1 MWLLLLCES
10 SFVANGCFAASVVY
24 GRHGFSSGGLS
35 PFVRSLSSSVHST
48 ASLWEVSGVFIS
60 ALVLALGSPPMCW
73 PELREYRIRFS
84 DLDQKLRVASYESV
98 GVARSL
104 EIRLKID
111 HPSVGISTWSIF
123 FSLQV
128 MKTMYS
134 EFATSASHFGLEGVD
149 VLVALAIEGKHSFPD
164 SPVFCA
170 SFTGSVAMMMKSSG
184 SSYSGK
190 KTTRTAAV
198 S

>member
-1 MWLLLLCES
+1 
-10 SFVANGCFAASVVY
+10 
-24 GRHGFSSGGLS
+24 
-35 PFVRSLSSSVHST
+35 
-48 ASLWEVSGVFIS
+48 
-60 ALVLALGSPPMCW
+60 MCW

-104 EIRLKID
+104 EIQLKID

-123 FSLQV
+123 FSLQ
-128 MKTMYS
+128 
-134 EFATSASHFGLEGVD
+134 GVD